1 MPGGK
6 GKKGKGKGKGKD
18 NVTTTGGGAPAPAP
32 RGGAP
37 APVPNSKGKGK
48 KGKQGK
54 KGERRYPFRGGRN
67 PELTAKMEAAAKL
80 KESTRCEMCRVQGY
94 SVQKQVPSPPV
105 YGGLKEIEGASGP
118 CWDDGLECI
127 KAENEEQVRA
137 FERIHGSNIVWCCSR
152 KCADEVPYVI
162 EFRGRRA
169 WN

>member
-1 MPGGK
+1 MAKGK
-6 GKKGKGKGKGKD
+6 GKKSKGKGKGK
-18 NVTTTGGGAPAPAP
+18 VPPTGGGAPAPVP

-37 APVPNSKGKGK
+37 APVPNSKCRGKKGK
-48 KGKQGK
+48 KG
-54 KGERRYPFRGGRN
+54 ELRYPFRGGRN

-80 KESTRCEMCRVQGY
+80 KETTKCEMCRVQGY
-94 SVQKQVPSPPV
+94 AVQKQVPSPPV

-118 CWDDGLECI
+118 CWDYGLKCI
-127 KAENEEQVRA
+127 KAENEAQVRE
-137 FERIHGSNIVWCCSR
+137 FEKIHQSNIVWCCSQ